1 MPSAGH
7 VEDSISIQFT
17 TESQS
22 DWSKV
27 RSGNTEDR
35 ASSHGALLEESFP
48 QMGAFLVKTET
59 SGAGEEPRFL
69 SVDRVRS
76 L

>member
-22 DWSKV
+22 DLVQGEIREHRGQSIFSWSLAV
-27 RSGNTEDR
+27 GV
-35 ASSHGALLEESFP
+35 FP